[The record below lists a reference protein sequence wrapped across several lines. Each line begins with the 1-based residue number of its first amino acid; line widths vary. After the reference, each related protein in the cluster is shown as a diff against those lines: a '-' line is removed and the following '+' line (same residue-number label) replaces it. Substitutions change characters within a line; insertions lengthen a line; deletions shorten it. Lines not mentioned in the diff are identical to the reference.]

1 MNRNNAP
8 TARYALDVLL
18 DSGSCLLLLKRSLD
32 AKLGPDRWGFPAG
45 KIEPGETPE
54 AAAMREMAEEI
65 GPEHEVELTRY
76 VGPFR
81 DTYYGGQFEIHL
93 FQFNWTGGTVVLN
106 HEHTEYAWV
115 GRREFRDYEVMDGI
129 DEDIAI
135 LGIWPLQ
142 FLNAARLPA
151 HLQHD

>member
-1 MNRNNAP
+1 VNRNTAP
-8 TARYALDVLL
+8 TARYALDLLL
-18 DSGSCLLLLKRSLD
+18 DRDSRLLMLKRSRD
-32 AKLGPDRWGFPAG
+32 AHLGPGKWGVPAG

-65 GPEHEVELTRY
+65 GPDHRVDLVRY

-93 FQFNWTGGTVVLN
+93 FQFDWTAGSVVLN
-106 HEHTEYAWV
+106 DEHTCYAWV
-115 GRREFRDYEVMDGI
+115 APAAFRGFDVMDGI

-135 LGIWPLQ
+135 LGFWPQRYLDP
-142 FLNAARLPA
+142 ARIPA
-151 HLQHD
+151 HLLRD